1 MNIILLGPQ
10 GSGKGTQ
17 AQLLVAKF
25 GFNHFEAGKILRSI
39 ANSDNP
45 SAAAVKQALDGGGL
59 VPDELVR
66 LIAWDFIS
74 KHDKNRGF
82 IFDGYPRS
90 VDQYE
95 HLKDMLAR
103 SGQKVDWV
111 INLEIPEAE
120 TIRRL
125 SARRTDP
132 KTGEIYNLL
141 TNPPPPT
148 VDTDSLVLRDDDQPE
163 AIKRRLAIY
172 RSQTHPVF
180 AQAIKEGVGVEINGE
195 RPIEVILQEIVA
207 CINSLS
213 KPQPK

>member
-17 AQLLVAKF
+17 AELLVEKF

-45 SAAAVKQALDGGGL
+45 NAVAVKQALDSGGL

-66 LIAWDFIS
+66 TIAWDFIS
-74 KHDKNRGF
+74 KQDKSKGF

-95 HLKDMLAR
+95 HLKDMLAKI
-103 SGQKVDWV
+103 GQKIDHV
-111 INLEIPEAE
+111 INLEIPESE

-125 SARRTDP
+125 SARRTYVSG
-132 KTGEIYNLL
+132 K
-141 TNPPPPT
+141 
-148 VDTDSLVLRDDDQPE
+148 LVQRDDDKPE
-163 AIKRRLAIY
+163 AIQRRLAIY

-180 AQAIKEGVGVEINGE
+180 ERAVSEGVGIEIDGL
-195 RPIEVILQEIVA
+195 RTIAVINQDILSRLRLQ
-207 CINSLS
+207 
-213 KPQPK
+213 